1 MASAEESVA
10 GEGSTA
16 VRVRIADD
24 SEAAIWLF
32 TELLRKNSVAA
43 NAAG

>member
-16 VRVRIADD
+16 VHVRIADD
-24 SEAAIWLF
+24 TGAAIWLS
-32 TELLRKNSVAA
+32 TELLRESSVAA